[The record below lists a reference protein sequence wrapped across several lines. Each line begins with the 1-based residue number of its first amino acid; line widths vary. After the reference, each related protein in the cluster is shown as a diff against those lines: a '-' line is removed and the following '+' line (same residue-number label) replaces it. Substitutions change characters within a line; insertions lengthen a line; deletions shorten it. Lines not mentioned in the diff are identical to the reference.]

1 MDCRPVH
8 DNDVAQS
15 PVFRRLSGRDEKGNS
30 LTEKPEIR
38 VKPHSYQPSK
48 AELDE
53 VFDVRN
59 ADGSM
64 LLPEDVAR
72 RVFRPMKIV
81 EDSDA

>member
-1 MDCRPVH
+1 MTLLNRLYFGDCL
-8 DNDVAQS
+8 DVMKKE
-15 PVFRRLSGRDEKGNS
+15 PP

-64 LLPEDVAR
+64 PLPEDVAR